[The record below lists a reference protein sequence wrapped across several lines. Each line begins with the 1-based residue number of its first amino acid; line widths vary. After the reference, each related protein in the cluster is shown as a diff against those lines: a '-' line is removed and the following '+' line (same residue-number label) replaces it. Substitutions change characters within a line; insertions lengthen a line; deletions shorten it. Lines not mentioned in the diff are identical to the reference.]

1 MNQQICIKAQS
12 CRSAPSCQHG
22 RPHEPCADCE
32 VRACFVGG
40 QVRCKPVMLK
50 AKNVQGPEV
59 LADNVDSITRDFN
72 AEK

>member
-1 MNQQICIKAQS
+1 MQSICIKAQS

-22 RPHEPCADCE
+22 RPHTSVDDCS

-50 AKNVQGPEV
+50 AKNAQGSEV
-59 LADNVDSITRDFN
+59 LADNVDSITGDFN